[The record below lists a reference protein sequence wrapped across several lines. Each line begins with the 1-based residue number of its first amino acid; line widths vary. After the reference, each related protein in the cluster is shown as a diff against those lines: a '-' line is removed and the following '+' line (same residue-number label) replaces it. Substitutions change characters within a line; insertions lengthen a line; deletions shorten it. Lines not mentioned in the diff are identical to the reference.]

1 MRIIKH
7 NVVLFS
13 RSNSQI
19 GNWEQQENGRSPS
32 MGGRSPE
39 SQWSDRASL
48 QHQDSLESRRS
59 EPARPSKN
67 VTAAANKVAAN
78 SEEDELLQI
87 KRRQWDESTAKRIHV
102 VVRARPLNIREI
114 KADARVTT

>member
-1 MRIIKH
+1 
-7 NVVLFS
+7 
-13 RSNSQI
+13 
-19 GNWEQQENGRSPS
+19 

-59 EPARPSKN
+59 EPASRQRRSPSKN

-114 KADARVTT
+114 KADARVKPKVLAIASIHLSFAGCLEDGRNQ